1 MKPEMS
7 TFIGMFAV
15 DQRRRR
21 QLYTDNYSHV
31 VVVFDTGLI
40 LVEAAPVRDYAV
52 ATSRRVPVPVPHAQ
66 LARTVLRLVPKF
78 APLKRSIAQLA
89 PLTPETLAAS
99 YPNRARRVWNDQ
111 IRSAVLKGN
120 RRADLKIAYAS
131 DRYSSQMELWFTISA
146 TEDPEP
152 VRAALATMLGDRFS
166 AHRRSVFSAVGDA
179 FSAAGTASD
188 IGQDLGRPSWQTKE
202 LHRP

>member
-1 MKPEMS
+1 MTPEMS

-15 DQRRRR
+15 DQRRKR

-31 VVVFDTGLI
+31 IVVFDTGLI
-40 LVEAAPVRDYAV
+40 LVEAAPLRDGAV
-52 ATSRRVPVPVPHAQ
+52 VWTRRVPVPVPHAQ

-78 APLKRSIAQLA
+78 APLKRTIAQLT

-131 DRYSSQMELWFTISA
+131 DSYGSQMELWFTISV

-166 AHRRSVFSAVGDA
+166 ARRRSVFSAVGDA
-179 FSAAGTASD
+179 FSAAGTTGD
-188 IGQDLGRPSWQTKE
+188 IGYDLAE
-202 LHRP
+202 LSNRQA

>member
-1 MKPEMS
+1 MKPAMS
-7 TFIGMFAV
+7 RFIGMFAV
-15 DQRRRR
+15 DQRRKR

-40 LVEAAPVRDYAV
+40 LVEAAPLRDNAV
-52 ATSRRVPVPVPHAQ
+52 SLTRRVPVPVPHAQ
-66 LARTVLRLVPKF
+66 LARTVLRLVPKY
-78 APLKRSIAQLA
+78 APLKRNIGQLE
-89 PLTPETLAAS
+89 PLTPEKLAAT

-131 DRYSSQMELWFTISA
+131 DTYSSEMELWFTISV

-152 VRAALATMLGDRFS
+152 VRAALATMLGNRFS
-166 AHRRSVFSAVGDA
+166 AHSRSVFSAVGDA
-179 FSAAGTASD
+179 FSAAGTATD

-202 LHRP
+202 LHGP

>member
-1 MKPEMS
+1 MTPESTEMS

-15 DQRRRR
+15 DQRRKR

-52 ATSRRVPVPVPHAQ
+52 ATTRRVPVPVPHAQ
-66 LARTVLRLVPKF
+66 LARTALRLVPKF
-78 APLKRSIAQLA
+78 RPLKRSIAQLE

-131 DRYSSQMELWFTISA
+131 DRYSSQMELWFTISV
-146 TEDPEP
+146 TEDPEQ
-152 VRAALATMLGDRFS
+152 VRAALATMLGNRFS
-166 AHRRSVFSAVGDA
+166 ARRRSVRTAAGEVWSTAGTVGDIGYDA
-179 FSAAGTASD
+179 RAGRE
-188 IGQDLGRPSWQTKE
+188 DL
-202 LHRP
+202 

>member
-1 MKPEMS
+1 MTPEMS

-15 DQRRRR
+15 DQRRKR

-40 LVEAAPVRDYAV
+40 LVEAAPLRDNAV
-52 ATSRRVPVPVPHAQ
+52 AWTRRGPVPVPHAQ
-66 LARTVLRLVPKF
+66 LARTVLRLVPKY
-78 APLKRSIAQLA
+78 APLKRTIAQLK

-99 YPNRARRVWNDQ
+99 YPNRGRRVWNDQ

-131 DRYSSQMELWFTISA
+131 DSYGSQMELWFTISV

-152 VRAALATMLGDRFS
+152 VRAALATMLGERFS
-166 AHRRSVFSAVGDA
+166 AQRRSVFSAVGDA
-179 FSAAGTASD
+179 FSAAGTAID
-188 IGQDLGRPSWQTKE
+188 IGQDVADRPAPE
-202 LHRP
+202 LRA

>member
-1 MKPEMS
+1 MTPEMS
-7 TFIGMFAV
+7 TFIRMFAV
-15 DQRRRR
+15 DQRRKR

-31 VVVFDTGLI
+31 IVVFDTGLI
-40 LVEAAPVRDYAV
+40 LVEAAPLRDDAV
-52 ATSRRVPVPVPHAQ
+52 AWTRRVPVPVPHAQ
-66 LARTVLRLVPKF
+66 LARTVLRVVPKF
-78 APLKRSIAQLA
+78 APLKRTIAQLK

-99 YPNRARRVWNDQ
+99 YPNRARRVWHDQ

-131 DRYSSQMELWFTISA
+131 DSHSRQMGLWFTISV

-179 FSAAGTASD
+179 FSAAGTAGD
-188 IGQDLGRPSWQTKE
+188 IGQDLADRPAPE
-202 LHRP
+202 LRV